1 MVGDSAILGF
11 ALTLLATGLVSGC
24 RESSEASRSEAPPF
38 VFRSLDL
45 NQRRPDGQRD
55 WDLTSPEARYELNSR
70 TIRARRPK
78 GILYRNNKPNFS
90 ISADLATVLNDGELV
105 VLEGSVQLKQLQNR
119 PILIQ
124 GDRLVWRPEL
134 STMVMNQRPEALN
147 SDSRL
152 ATQSLTFVQSS
163 NRLEFTGPTRL
174 YRWENKRSD
183 DQTAETVIEA
193 TDGVWNLETG
203 RFQAEG
209 PIRAKRSSGRRL
221 SASGLSGNTRQKLL
235 DLKSPVEVVLED
247 ERGTVSAGQTRWLYG
262 TKQLKS
268 SAPFLA
274 DLSDGKIR
282 GDGFAIDERTTTAII
297 PTACRLEQPGESLKA
312 NRCSWNWKEERV
324 VAEGDVELRRDQLNQ
339 ITRASRLEGTVG
351 KDGALRFGSPG
362 ERVRSRIRVE
372 SESTQQPRRPPVSF

>member
-1 MVGDSAILGF
+1 M
-11 ALTLLATGLVSGC
+11 
-24 RESSEASRSEAPPF
+24 
-38 VFRSLDL
+38 
-45 NQRRPDGQRD
+45 
-55 WDLTSPEARYELNSR
+55 
-70 TIRARRPK
+70 
-78 GILYRNNKPNFS
+78 
-90 ISADLATVLNDGELV
+90 
-105 VLEGSVQLKQLQNR
+105 
-119 PILIQ
+119 
-124 GDRLVWRPEL
+124 
-134 STMVMNQRPEALN
+134 
-147 SDSRL
+147 
-152 ATQSLTFVQSS
+152 
-163 NRLEFTGPTRL
+163 
-174 YRWENKRSD
+174 
-183 DQTAETVIEA
+183 
-193 TDGVWNLETG
+193 
-203 RFQAEG
+203 
-209 PIRAKRSSGRRL
+209 
-221 SASGLSGNTRQKLL
+221 
-235 DLKSPVEVVLED
+235 VLED

-297 PTACRLEQPGESLKA
+297 PTACRFEQPGESLTA